1 MASDT
6 DTTTDAQGRTGG
18 PAYHVPALEKS
29 IDIIELLASTPGGLS
44 MTEMA
49 QQLGRSV
56 SEIYRVVVV
65 LERRGIVVKDTS
77 LDKYSLSL
85 RLFELAHRH
94 PPTKR
99 ITIVAQ
105 PILDELARR
114 TDQSCHLSVADGDDL
129 LILATAES
137 LMPMH
142 YSVRIGAR
150 FPLLETS
157 SGAVLLAFAD
167 AQAVERQLA
176 RLKPVEEEETR
187 ARLRRAS
194 VSGYERWASRVVSGV
209 VNLACPV
216 FDHGGSVL
224 AAMTI
229 PYLAQTYARMNIDDT
244 LACLRESATRMSE
257 RLGFR
262 PG

>member
-1 MASDT
+1 M
-6 DTTTDAQGRTGG
+6 TTDNGTTARNGS
-18 PAYHVPALEKS
+18 PAYNVPALEKS
-29 IDIIELLASTPGGLS
+29 IDIIELLSSTPAGLS

-56 SEIYRVVVV
+56 SEIYRIVVV
-65 LERRGIVVKDTS
+65 LERRGIVVKDAN

-105 PILDELARR
+105 PILDDLARR
-114 TDQSCHLSVADGDDL
+114 TDQSCHLSVVDGDDL
-129 LILATAES
+129 LILAIAES

-157 SGAVLLAFAD
+157 SGAVLLAYSD
-167 AQAVERQLA
+167 AAIVEQHLSRLA
-176 RLKPVEEEETR
+176 PVEQEETR

-194 VSGYERWASRVVSGV
+194 ISGYERWASRVVTGV
-209 VNLACPV
+209 VNLASPV
-216 FDHGGSVL
+216 FDHGGTIV

-229 PYLAQTYARMNIDDT
+229 PYLEQTYARMSIDDA
-244 LACLRESATRMSE
+244 LQALRESAMRMSE
-257 RLGFR
+257 RLGFK
-262 PG
+262 PA

>member
-1 MASDT
+1 MDNGAP
-6 DTTTDAQGRTGG
+6 RNGG
-18 PAYHVPALEKS
+18 PAYNVPALEKS
-29 IDIIELLASTPGGLS
+29 IDIIELLASTPLGLG

-56 SEIYRVVVV
+56 SEIYRIVVV
-65 LERRGIVVKDTS
+65 LERRGIVVKDAS

-105 PILDELARR
+105 PILDDLARR
-114 TDQSCHLSVADGDDL
+114 TDQSCHLSVSDGDDL

-157 SGAVLLAFAD
+157 SGHILLAYSD
-167 AQAVERQLA
+167 AAAVGRHLA
-176 RLKPVEEEETR
+176 RLSPVEQEETR
-187 ARLRRAS
+187 TRLRRAS
-194 VSGYERWASRVVSGV
+194 ISGYERWASRVVAGV

-216 FDHGGSVL
+216 FDHGGTVL
-224 AAMTI
+224 AAMTV
-229 PYLAQTYARMNIDDT
+229 PYLAQTYARMTVEDT
-244 LACLRESATRMSE
+244 LLTLRESAMRMSE
-257 RLGFR
+257 RLGFKSA
-262 PG
+262 